1 MIEKI
6 NQSPDSDAN
15 ESYETIITEAY
26 NKTHPLTGK
35 RFRCDQFKIKA
46 WMTDPI
52 LKSIATKD
60 KTYVEYRK
68 STRLSTKYF
77 ELKEKLSEMNTNI
90 DKDITDSKQ
99 KYYTERINTY
109 QNDAKNTWGVIR
121 EMLNKTNVK
130 TTFPPFF
137 LLDNKKMN
145 DKTEIAN
152 EFNKL
157 FV

>member
-1 MIEKI
+1 MDHQPCILSIDLKLKKPVPPKFISYRKAVDDADSKLREEIKRANMIEKI

-46 WMTDPI
+46 WIDPI

-60 KTYVEYRK
+60 KTYVAYRK

-77 ELKEKLSEMNTNI
+77 ELKE
-90 DKDITDSKQ
+90 
-99 KYYTERINTY
+99 
-109 QNDAKNTWGVIR
+109 
-121 EMLNKTNVK
+121 
-130 TTFPPFF
+130 
-137 LLDNKKMN
+137 
-145 DKTEIAN
+145 
-152 EFNKL
+152 
-157 FV
+157 